1 MEHQYLSD
9 MVRKRFFKES
19 WPIKESPRAFIRYE
33 YNESK
38 QPNPVPF
45 IEGIYLYFTIF
56 SDSNQL
62 ISKVN
67 EGPKFFVR
75 NFKIIAITKVCITFY
90 HALSL
95 LITPNHNLLFIMLK
109 RKPFSLATLKLGPR
123 FQFFITSYHAL
134 TLLTTPYSLDW
145 KENHFMLATLK
156 LVPRLQFFMTSIT
169 PCHSLSHL
177 KPKIGK
183 KTTLC
188 RRM

>member
-1 MEHQYLSD
+1 
-9 MVRKRFFKES
+9 
-19 WPIKESPRAFIRYE
+19 
-33 YNESK
+33 
-38 QPNPVPF
+38 
-45 IEGIYLYFTIF
+45 
-56 SDSNQL
+56 
-62 ISKVN
+62 
-67 EGPKFFVR
+67 
-75 NFKIIAITKVCITFY
+75 
-90 HALSL
+90 
-95 LITPNHNLLFIMLK
+95 MLK